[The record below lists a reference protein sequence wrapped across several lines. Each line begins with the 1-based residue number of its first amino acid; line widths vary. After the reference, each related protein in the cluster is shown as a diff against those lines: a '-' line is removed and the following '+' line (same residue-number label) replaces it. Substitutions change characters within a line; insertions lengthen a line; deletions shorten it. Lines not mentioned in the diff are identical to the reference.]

1 MHDLLRRHR
10 RLLIVAAVLLV
21 GYTLAGFFL
30 APWLVERQAVKAV
43 AEQFDSELRLERVA
57 INPYVLSLTID
68 GLELDDPAGEPLARV
83 GQIHVN
89 FQTSSLFRW
98 AWTFA
103 EFRIEAPE
111 LFVTRYG
118 DGGLNLQRLLPAQP
132 AAPQPEEPAG
142 DGGPVRLIVHDSVIA
157 DAALHWSDAVP
168 PEPVR
173 TRFGPVDVHVQGL
186 NTLPERPGRQ
196 EVVIRTASEG
206 TLTWSGSLQLNPLQL
221 AGEAAIDGSHFELL
235 SAYIRYE
242 TGLDITDGNA
252 DIDFTYNVAVRP
264 DGGIGATIDDLDIA
278 LNGVR
283 ILTFPAAADGGQA
296 SEPRELLSVPRIALD
311 GGRLRWPERSVSA
324 GSLRIEGAALALQRD
339 RTGTLD
345 VVRNLPQRAAPATGE
360 EAETAAAAAAQP
372 AGAEADPATADA
384 QEAEAAAAPWR
395 VSLGQFRIADLSAS
409 LRDES
414 VDPAAELGVEGVQ
427 LEMRELGNAPGAA
440 FPTTLSLQ
448 AGRGGRLDLDGTVT
462 VLPAL
467 RADFGLAIDS
477 VPLAWAHPYIQP
489 LADVSLDSGML
500 DVDAR
505 LATSPE
511 EPLSFTGDVA
521 VREFLITETDLG
533 TRLGSWDRLAAT
545 GVAFSAAD
553 ESLQVSE
560 VRFERPYGDILIT
573 EEGRVNLGRV
583 AKGEPEPGAGAG
595 AQGAGTEPADATE
608 PAEAAAAPE
617 QDAGDESGARD
628 LPIRVTVGRVVIAD
642 GAADFADRSL
652 PLPFSAKISALNG
665 ELSTIATASTEPS
678 SVSLEGSVDE
688 YGFLRVTGSVTPL
701 APAKN
706 TDIRAEFENVAMP
719 KFSAYSVPFA
729 GRKIASGRL
738 DLDLGY
744 RVTDGRLVGDNSIV
758 LREFEL
764 GEQVPHPDAMS
775 LPLGLAV
782 ALLKDSSG
790 NIDVDLPITGD
801 LDDPQF
807 SIGGVVMRAL
817 GNLIVKIAT
826 SPFALLGNLLGVEAD
841 ELEQVVFLPGRA
853 DLTPPEVEKAANLAE
868 ALTLRPQLVL
878 ELPPVQAPDADAR
891 ALRKAG
897 LDAAVAERM
906 EGVPQG
912 EEPGQY
918 AERRRQVLEAL
929 YRELAAGEDP
939 GAQLD
944 ALRAQN
950 TRPVEGGEGGEGE
963 SAETRFDATAY
974 AADLEA
980 ELVALQPLEDGALAA
995 LAAERA
1001 ATLRETIV
1009 AAGSGLEQRVVVTE
1023 PAQVKPTDNDRVPM
1037 KVTLTA
1043 NSEAAAA
1050 AAEPDGPA
1058 GGAEDGG
1065 DGG

>member
-1 MHDLLRRHR
+1 MHDLLRHHR

-118 DGGLNLQRLLPAQP
+118 DGGLNLQRLLRAQP
-132 AAPQPEEPAG
+132 AAPAPEPTAEE
-142 DGGPVRLIVHDSVIA
+142 GGPVRLIVQDIGIA

-168 PEPVR
+168 PQPVD
-173 TRFGPVDVHVQGL
+173 TRFGPVDVRVQGL
-186 NTLPERPGRQ
+186 NTLPEQPGRQ
-196 EVVIRTASEG
+196 EVVIRTATEG

-221 AGEAAIDGSHFELL
+221 AGEAAIDGSHFQLL
-235 SAYIRYE
+235 SAYIRHE
-242 TGLDITDGNA
+242 TGLDITDGDA
-252 DIDFTYNVAVRP
+252 DIDFTYNVAARP
-264 DGGIGATIDDLDIA
+264 GGGIGATVDDLD
-278 LNGVR
+278 LVFNGVR
-283 ILTFPAAADGGQA
+283 ILTFPAAADGGQT
-296 SEPRELLSVPRIALD
+296 SEPRELLSVPRIALN
-311 GGRLRWPERSVSA
+311 GGRFRWPERSVSA
-324 GSLRIEGAALALQRD
+324 DSLAIEGASLALHRD

-345 VVRNLPQRAAPATGE
+345 VVRNLPQRDEPAAGT
-360 EAETAAAAAAQP
+360 EAKETNDAEAAAAAAA
-372 AGAEADPATADA
+372 AGSEDAE
-384 QEAEAAAAPWR
+384 PWR
-395 VSLGQFRIADLSAS
+395 LSLAEFRIADLSFS

-414 VDPAAELGVEGVQ
+414 VEPAAELAVEAVQ
-427 LEMRELGNAPGAA
+427 LEMRELANEPGAA
-440 FPTTLSLQ
+440 FPTTFSLQ
-448 AGRGGRLDLDGTVT
+448 TGQDGRVGLDGTVT

-467 RADFGLAIDS
+467 RADLGLEVDG

-500 DVDAR
+500 DADAR
-505 LATSPE
+505 LATSPDN
-511 EPLSFTGDVA
+511 PLSFEGDVA

-545 GVAFSAAD
+545 GVAFSAAE

-583 AKGEPEPGAGAG
+583 AKGESGDETGDD
-595 AQGAGTEPADATE
+595 AQEAGTEPAESTGSSGATE
-608 PAEAAAAPE
+608 DAAGPE
-617 QDAGDESGARD
+617 QAAGGEAGAPG

-652 PLPFSAKISALNG
+652 PLPFSAAISELNG

-678 SVSLEGSVDE
+678 SVSLEGTVDE
-688 YGFLRVTGSVTPL
+688 YGFLRVTGSVTPFS
-701 APAKN
+701 PAQN

-744 RVTDGRLVGDNSIV
+744 EVTDGRLVGDNSIV

-764 GEQVPHPDAMS
+764 GEEVPHPDAMS

-782 ALLKDSSG
+782 ALLKDPSG

-801 LDDPQF
+801 VDDPQF
-807 SIGGVVMRAL
+807 SIGGVVMSAL

-826 SPFALLGNLLGVEAD
+826 SPFALLGNLLGVEGD
-841 ELEQVVFLPGRA
+841 ELEQVTFLPGRS

-878 ELPPVQAPDADAR
+878 ELPPVQAPAADGR
-891 ALRKAG
+891 ALREAR
-897 LDAAVAERM
+897 LEAAVSERM
-906 EGVPQG
+906 AGVPQG
-912 EEPGQY
+912 EEAGQY
-918 AERRRQVLEAL
+918 AERRREVLEEL
-929 YRELAAGEDP
+929 FRELAGGEDP
-939 GAQLD
+939 GARLD

-950 TRPVEGGEGGEGE
+950 TRPVDDGEGE
-963 SAETRFDATAY
+963 AAETRFDATAY
-974 AADLEA
+974 AADLES
-980 ELVALQPLEDGALAA
+980 ELVAIQPLEEGALGA

-1009 AAGSGLEQRVVVTE
+1009 AAGSGIEQRVVVTE
-1023 PAQVKPTDNDRVPM
+1023 PAEVEPTDNDRVPM

-1043 NSEAAAA
+1043 DADAAAA
-1050 AAEPDGPA
+1050 AAEPAGPA
-1058 GGAEDGG
+1058 SGAEDAGG
-1065 DGG
+1065 GG